1 VERRKRQI
9 DKTFE
14 QDRANIA
21 LLFAS
26 QCVLAREQLSEW
38 DNSARAWL
46 RRADEVKKKQQVQLT
61 LICSN
66 LDIPVSIKADTFE
79 NVIEGWKSALIGM
92 ENLLA
97 GQSQR
102 VQDGGI
108 LLALASWHLYPN
120 MIV

>member
-1 VERRKRQI
+1 M
-9 DKTFE
+9 
-14 QDRANIA
+14 
-21 LLFAS
+21 
-26 QCVLAREQLSEW
+26 
-38 DNSARAWL
+38 
-46 RRADEVKKKQQVQLT
+46 KKKQQVQLT

-79 NVIEGWKSALIGM
+79 SVIEGWKNALIGM

-108 LLALASWHLYPN
+108 LLALAAWHLYPN
-120 MIV
+120 MIVWLHSLDRML

>member
-1 VERRKRQI
+1 M
-9 DKTFE
+9 
-14 QDRANIA
+14 
-21 LLFAS
+21 
-26 QCVLAREQLSEW
+26 LAREQLSEW

-79 NVIEGWKSALIGM
+79 NVVEGWKNALVGM
-92 ENLLA
+92 ENLLG

-108 LLALASWHLYPN
+108 LLALAAWHLYPN
-120 MIV
+120 MIVCFQILGPMP

>member
-1 VERRKRQI
+1 MEIVECRKRQI
-9 DKTFE
+9 DQKFE

-21 LLFAS
+21 LFFAS
-26 QCVLAREQLSEW
+26 QCILARDQLSEW

-46 RRADEVKKKQQVQLT
+46 RRADHVKKKQQVQLT

-79 NVIEGWKSALIGM
+79 SVIEGWKNALIGM

-102 VQDGGI
+102 V
-108 LLALASWHLYPN
+108 LYK
-120 MIV
+120 MEAFCLH